1 MIVFGT
7 RIDLEQRLTA
17 QRLVE
22 MFDDD
27 GDGMLTGADLATMQT
42 IMDEANDIV
51 AGLLINKG
59 FSAAQ
64 LELLRADKQIQRA
77 WSGIAAQLAGE
88 RKPEWLNDRG
98 QGPYDAFGARGRAE
112 LKALA
117 SGETRSLIETTAGG
131 SGANLGLSGNVENRA
146 FLFSPDPRNPNDR
159 FGPGGF

>member
-22 MFDDD
+22 LFDDD
-27 GDGMLTGADLATMQT
+27 GDGAVAGSDLASLQT

-51 AGLLINKG
+51 AGLLLNKG
-59 FSAAQ
+59 FNAVQ
-64 LELLRADKQIQRA
+64 LELLKADKQIQRA

-88 RKPEWLNDRG
+88 RKPEWLNERG
-98 QGPYDAFGARGRAE
+98 QGPYDAFGLRGRAE

-117 SGETRSLIETTAGG
+117 TGETRSLIETVTGG
-131 SGANLGLSGNVENRA
+131 SGANLGISGGVQTRA
-146 FLFSPDPRNPNDR
+146 FLFSPDPNDPNDR
-159 FGPGGF
+159 GPGGF